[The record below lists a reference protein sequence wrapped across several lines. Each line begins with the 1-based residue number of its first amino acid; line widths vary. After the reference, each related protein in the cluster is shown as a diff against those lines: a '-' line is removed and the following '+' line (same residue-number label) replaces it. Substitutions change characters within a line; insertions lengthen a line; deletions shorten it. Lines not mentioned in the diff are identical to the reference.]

1 MAIIAESRDPRR
13 PFVKPVK
20 LLAVAVLA
28 VLVAL
33 FATTVAAAQS
43 DDDEKVVLTIG
54 LNDDVDTFNPIVGV
68 EVPDYDAWNLNY
80 ATLTDKAAD
89 DFAITPGLAESWEAS
104 NDGKTYTYTLRDGLE
119 WSDGQPLTAEDV
131 AWNIERARDEEW
143 LNPYTTVQN
152 LEARAIDERTVEI
165 VSSVPDPK
173 LPAIDIYLLPKHIWD
188 KYSADEITKFNGLTG
203 VGSGPFILTEYQPG
217 QFWRHEAND
226 SYWAGRPKYDEIV
239 FRIFNNADAMVA
251 ALENGEIDAAFD
263 VPASSFSRLEQAE
276 GIVAVEGQQGNVD
289 EIAIN
294 GGAGLEKPHPAL
306 LDLRVRQAIGHAIDR
321 QTIISQVYSGIGA
334 PALTF
339 SPSPDTSWL
348 PEIPVDEQYAFD
360 LDEANRILDEAGYED
375 TNGDGVREMPG
386 GGDPLNFTF
395 AVRTDSQ
402 VARPIAEFAKGWLE
416 DIGIALTFEL
426 MNESKL
432 TEVIGKGEYDMF
444 HWSWTPF
451 VDPDFMLSVFQCNQ
465 VAQDP
470 DDPTNYYNDANWCDE
485 EYDDLY
491 NQQKVELD
499 QAKRKEIVHEML
511 TRFYESGV
519 YVNLVQNPDLEAY
532 RTDRFEGWLRQPAE
546 VGPVIFTN
554 TSPTYYNLTPI
565 EGGGSS
571 GGMSTAAIS
580 ALVVAGL
587 IALGAIA
594 VLLMRRRTAEER
606 E

>member
-1 MAIIAESRDPRR
+1 VRS
-13 PFVKPVK
+13 VK
-20 LLAVAVLA
+20 LLALAALLVLA
-28 VLVAL
+28 AL
-33 FATTVAAAQS
+33 GITTAATAQS
-43 DDDEKVVLTIG
+43 DEKVVLTVG
-54 LNDDVDTFNPIVGV
+54 LNDDVDTFNPITGV

-89 DFAITPGLAESWEAS
+89 DFAIIPGLAESWEAS
-104 NDGKTYTYTLRDGLE
+104 NGGKTYTYTLREGLV
-119 WSDGQPLTAEDV
+119 WSDGTPLTADDV
-131 AWNIERARDEEW
+131 VWNIERARDEEW
-143 LNPYTTVQN
+143 LNQYTTVQN
-152 LEARAIDERTVEI
+152 LKARAIDERTVE
-165 VSSVPDPK
+165 VASSVPDPK
-173 LPAIDIYLLPKHIWD
+173 LPAIDLYLLPKHIWD
-188 KYSADEITKFNGLTG
+188 KYDESEITKADGLTG
-203 VGSGPFILTEYQPG
+203 VGSGPFILTEYKAG
-217 QFWRHEAND
+217 QFWRHVAND

-263 VPASSFSRLEQAE
+263 IPSSSYERLSQAE
-276 GIVAVEGQQGNVD
+276 GIVAIQGQQGNVD

-294 GGAGLEKPHPAL
+294 GGDGLKKPHPAL

-321 QTIISQVYSGIGA
+321 QTIIDQVYSGIGL

-348 PEIPVDEQYAFD
+348 PDIPVEEQYAFD
-360 LDEANRILDEAGYED
+360 LDKANQILDEAGYED
-375 TNGDGVREMPG
+375 TNGDGVREMPRG
-386 GGDPLNFTF
+386 GEPLNFTF

-402 VARPIAEFAKGWLE
+402 VAKPIAEFAKGWLE
-416 DIGIALTFEL
+416 DIGIAVTFEL

-451 VDPDFMLSVFQCNQ
+451 VDPDFMLSVFLCDQI
-465 VAQDP
+465 ASDP
-470 DDPTNYYNDANWCDE
+470 DDPTNYYNDANKCDP
-485 EYDDLY
+485 EYDKLY
-491 NQQKVELD
+491 KQQSTELD
-499 QAKRKEIVHEML
+499 PAKRREIVHEML
-511 TRFYESGV
+511 TRFYKSAV

-565 EGGGSS
+565 EGASS
-571 GGMSTAAIS
+571 DSGLSSAAIG

-587 IALGAIA
+587 MAIGA
-594 VLLMRRRTAEER
+594 VVFVLMRRRTAGER

>member
-1 MAIIAESRDPRR
+1 M
-13 PFVKPVK
+13 KPVK
-20 LLAVAVLA
+20 LFALAALV

-33 FATTVAAAQS
+33 ATTAVASAQS
-43 DDDEKVVLTIG
+43 DDGDKIVLTVG

-89 DFAITPGLAESWEAS
+89 DFAVIPGLAESWEAS
-104 NDGKTYTYTLRDGLE
+104 NDGKTYTYTLREGLE

-131 AWNIERARDEEW
+131 VWNIERARDEEW
-143 LNPYTTVQN
+143 LNQYSTVQN
-152 LEARAIDERTVEI
+152 LTAKAIDERTVEI
-165 VSSVPDPK
+165 TSSVPDPK
-173 LPAIDIYLLPKHIWD
+173 LPVMDIYLLPKHLWD
-188 KYSADEITKFNGLTG
+188 KYSPDQITKFNGLTG

-217 QFWRHEAND
+217 QYWRHEAND
-226 SYWAGRPKYDEIV
+226 TYWAGRPKYDEIV
-239 FRIFNNADAMVA
+239 FRIFNNADAMVS
-251 ALENGEIDAAFD
+251 ALENGEIDVAYD
-263 VPASSFSRLEQAE
+263 LPSSSFSRLEQAE
-276 GIVAVEGQQGNVD
+276 GIVAIEGQQGNVD

-294 GGAGLEKPHPAL
+294 GGAGLKKPHPAL
-306 LDLRVRQAIGHAIDR
+306 LDVRVRQAIGRSIHR
-321 QTIISQVYSGIGA
+321 QTLIDQVYAGIGA

-348 PEIPVDEQYAFD
+348 ADIPVDEQYTFD
-360 LDEANRILDEAGYED
+360 LDRANQILDEAGYED

-386 GGDPLNFTF
+386 GGEPLNFTF

-402 VARPIAEFAKGWLE
+402 VAKPIADFAKGWLE
-416 DIGIALTFEL
+416 DVGIAITYDL

-444 HWSWTPF
+444 HWSWTPY
-451 VDPDFMLSVFQCNQ
+451 VDPDPMLSYFQCSQ
-465 VAQDP
+465 VSSDP
-470 DDPTNYYNDANWCDE
+470 DNPTDYWNDANWCDP
-485 EYDDLY
+485 EYDKLY
-491 NQQKVELD
+491 EQQKVELD
-499 QAKRKEIVHEML
+499 PQKRREIVHEML
-511 TRFYESGV
+511 TRFYKSGV

-571 GGMSTAAIS
+571 SGMSSAALG

-587 IALGAIA
+587 LALGALA
-594 VLLMRRRTAEER
+594 YMLMRRRTAEER

>member
-1 MAIIAESRDPRR
+1 M
-13 PFVKPVK
+13 KLLK
-20 LLAVAVLA
+20 LLALAALVVLA
-28 VLVAL
+28 TFGVTSA
-33 FATTVAAAQS
+33 ATAQS
-43 DDDEKVVLTIG
+43 DDEKIVLTVG

-104 NDGKTYTYTLRDGLE
+104 NDGKTYTYALREGLV
-119 WSDGQPLTAEDV
+119 WSDGQALTADDV
-131 AWNIERARDEEW
+131 VWNIERARDEEW
-143 LNPYTTVQN
+143 LNQYTTVQN
-152 LEARAIDERTVEI
+152 LKARAIDDRTVEI
-165 VSSVPDPK
+165 TSSVPDPK
-173 LPAIDIYLLPKHIWD
+173 LPAIDLYLLPKHVWD
-188 KYSADEITKFNGLTG
+188 EFSADEITKADGLTG
-203 VGSGPFILTEYQPG
+203 VGSGPFILTEHKAG
-217 QFWRHEAND
+217 QFWRHVANET
-226 SYWAGRPKYDEIV
+226 YWAGAPAYDEIV

-263 VPASSFSRLEQAE
+263 VPSASFERLSQTE

-294 GGAGLEKPHPAL
+294 GGAGLKKPHPAL
-306 LDLRVRQAIGHAIDR
+306 EDLQVRQAIGHAIDK
-321 QTIISQVYSGIGA
+321 QTIIDQVYSGIGT

-348 PEIPVDEQYAFD
+348 PEIPVDEQYTFD
-360 LDEANRILDEAGYED
+360 LDRANQILDDAGYAD
-375 TNGDGVREMPG
+375 ADGDGVREMPG
-386 GGDPLNFTF
+386 GGNPLNFTF

-402 VARPIAEFAKGWLE
+402 VAKPIADFAKGWLE
-416 DIGIALTFEL
+416 QVGIALTFEL

-465 VAQDP
+465 IATDP
-470 DDPTNYYNDANWCDE
+470 ANPTNYYNDANWCDPA
-485 EYDDLY
+485 YDRLY
-491 NQQKVELD
+491 NRQKVELD
-499 QAKRKEIVHEML
+499 PVQRREAVHDML
-511 TRFYESGV
+511 TRFYRSAV

-554 TSPTYYNLTPI
+554 TTPTYYNLTPI
-565 EGGGSS
+565 EGASS
-571 GGMSTAAIS
+571 DSGMSSAAIG

-587 IALGAIA
+587 IALGAIGF
-594 VLLMRRRTAEER
+594 VLMRRRTAGER

>member
-1 MAIIAESRDPRR
+1 VRS
-13 PFVKPVK
+13 VK
-20 LLAVAVLA
+20 LLALAALLVLA
-28 VLVAL
+28 AL
-33 FATTVAAAQS
+33 GMTTAATAQS
-43 DDDEKVVLTIG
+43 DEKVVLTVG
-54 LNDDVDTFNPIVGV
+54 LNDDVDTFNPITGV

-89 DFAITPGLAESWEAS
+89 DFAIIPGLAESWEAS
-104 NDGKTYTYTLRDGLE
+104 NGGKTYTYTLREGLV
-119 WSDGQPLTAEDV
+119 WSDGTPLTADDV
-131 AWNIERARDEEW
+131 VWNIERARDEEW
-143 LNPYTTVQN
+143 LNQYTTVQN
-152 LEARAIDERTVEI
+152 LKARAIDERTVE
-165 VSSVPDPK
+165 VASSVPDPK
-173 LPAIDIYLLPKHIWD
+173 LPAIDLYLLPKHIWD
-188 KYSADEITKFNGLTG
+188 KYDESEITKADGLTG
-203 VGSGPFILTEYQPG
+203 VGSGPFILTEYKAG
-217 QFWRHEAND
+217 QFWRHVAND

-263 VPASSFSRLEQAE
+263 IPSSSYERLSQAE
-276 GIVAVEGQQGNVD
+276 GIVAIQGQQGNVD

-294 GGAGLEKPHPAL
+294 GGDGLKKPHPAL

-321 QTIISQVYSGIGA
+321 QTIIDQVYSGIGL

-348 PEIPVDEQYAFD
+348 PDIPVEEQYAFD
-360 LDEANRILDEAGYED
+360 LDKANQILDEAGYED
-375 TNGDGVREMPG
+375 TNGDGVREMPRG
-386 GGDPLNFTF
+386 GEPLNFTF

-402 VARPIAEFAKGWLE
+402 VAKPIAEFAKGWLE
-416 DIGIALTFEL
+416 DIGIAVTFEL

-451 VDPDFMLSVFQCNQ
+451 VDPDFMLSVFLCDQI
-465 VAQDP
+465 ASDP
-470 DDPTNYYNDANWCDE
+470 DDPTNYYNDANKCDP
-485 EYDDLY
+485 EYDKLY
-491 NQQKVELD
+491 KQQSTELD
-499 QAKRKEIVHEML
+499 PAKRREIVHEML
-511 TRFYESGV
+511 TRFYKSAV

-565 EGGGSS
+565 EGASS
-571 GGMSTAAIS
+571 DSGLSSAAIG

-587 IALGAIA
+587 MAIGA
-594 VLLMRRRTAEER
+594 VVFVLMRRRTAGER